1 MSDLNEVELQNL
13 KHLIGMLETNRCK
26 MTAYADSTNDK
37 QVKQFF
43 SDAAKDAGDA
53 GKQLMKFLDTRK
65 G

>member
-26 MTAYADSTNDK
+26 LTAYADSTNDQ

-43 SDAAKDAGDA
+43 TDAAKDSGEA
-53 GKQLMKFLDTRK
+53 GKQLLKFLE
-65 G
+65 